1 MTVAKVDPATGA
13 TGAARTLEASLPA
26 GAALTY
32 TAAQVESALGFAID
46 AAERPRLLVSAASS
60 TLEAQSFLIQ
70 PGGAFTEV
78 STGKAGS
85 TVDVPSYVPA
95 ASSGYKSF
103 IRVVN
108 TGAQAAPVAA
118 ALVDAATGTAGTP
131 KTIIALLPA
140 YGATTL
146 SSDQIEAFL
155 GVAIAASARPRL
167 RISTAFVGLEVQSF
181 LLQPGGA
188 YNEISNA
195 ITGTSVVVRTYVPAV
210 DSATGYTS
218 YLRVIN
224 TGSSATPV
232 TMALVDGNTGVQS
245 NAVVIATLPAGGAQT
260 FTSSQIEA
268 AMGVNVAAGSRP
280 RIAVTGNNVLE
291 VQSFLTQPGG
301 AFTEVSGG
309 Q

>member
-46 AAERPRLLVSAASS
+46 ATERPRLLVSGASS
-60 TLEAQSFLIQ
+60 TLEVQSFLLQ

-95 ASSGYKSF
+95 ASVGYKSF

-118 ALVDAATGTAGTP
+118 ALVDANGTAGTP
-131 KTIIALLPA
+131 KTIIALLPG

-260 FTSSQIEA
+260 FMSSQIEA